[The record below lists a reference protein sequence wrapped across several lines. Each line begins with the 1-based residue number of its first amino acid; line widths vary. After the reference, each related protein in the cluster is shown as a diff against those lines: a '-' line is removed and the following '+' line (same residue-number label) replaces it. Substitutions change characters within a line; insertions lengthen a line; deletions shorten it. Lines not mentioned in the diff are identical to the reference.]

1 MSFARLLSSSLMLSI
16 VAVSIFNKYLFIIV
30 ICLLTAGGLYEFFY
44 LIQKKDI
51 PIYSYTGLFIGIL
64 IPLSTYT
71 RFELTKNW
79 ELLFIVVG
87 FLLIMLLQFRRV
99 DTRNAIVGL
108 STTLFGVLY
117 VSWFFSF
124 LVKIKLML
132 PGIEGIK
139 LLAFIILVTKSGDI
153 GALLVG
159 GRFGKHPLLPK
170 VSPNK
175 SIEGAF
181 GSFLFSIATAVAC
194 SSFLPDFLNF
204 STLHV
209 ALMGAFFGGLGQ
221 LGDLSESLI
230 KRDCNVKDSGKLLP
244 GMGGVLDVID
254 SLLFS
259 APAFY
264 LYMSSTLDSL
274 QVIRP

>member
-1 MSFARLLSSSLMLSI
+1 MTLSRFISSTILM
-16 VAVSIFNKYLFIIV
+16 AVSVLAMVNDYLFIIT
-30 ICLLTAGGLYEFFY
+30 ICMLTVGGLYEFFY
-44 LIQKKDI
+44 LIKKKDI
-51 PIYSYTGLFIGIL
+51 PIYSYTGILIGLL
-64 IPLSTYT
+64 IPLSIYT

-87 FLLIMLLQFRRV
+87 FLLIMMLQFRRA
-99 DTRNAIVGL
+99 DTQNAIVGL

-124 LVKIKLML
+124 LVKIRLLL
-132 PGIEGIK
+132 PGWDGIK
-139 LLAFIILVTKSGDI
+139 LLAFIVIVTKAGDI

-159 GRFGKHPLLPK
+159 SQFGKHPLLRT

-175 SIEGAF
+175 SVEGAF
-181 GSFLFSIATAVAC
+181 GSFAFSIAAAIAAK
-194 SSFLPDFLNF
+194 SFLPEVSHF
-204 STLHV
+204 SVLHV

-230 KRDCNVKDSGKLLP
+230 KRDCQVKDSGKLMP
-244 GMGGVLDVID
+244 GMGGVLDIID

-264 LYMSSTLDSL
+264 LYMSSTLDL
-274 QVIRP
+274 IRP